1 MLPRE
6 ENKIMQRISRNASM
20 LMAISLLIGIVA
32 AAPGLARADL
42 TELGN
47 ETMLEDQGALVGL
60 LGYNFGP
67 DPSSPLSFKF
77 SVDSKTGN
85 FNYSS
90 TSSTYLGQ
98 PVSVSDTGT
107 FDGVSNYSMSGK
119 ISLGGET
126 YTTSATGSITTLMD
140 GSTQLTETVNV
151 DDSKKKI
158 KANDIEIYAIWLFG
172 KSVDYGYFTKDD
184 KKIPKSDFVSTD
196 RYRKGYREYD
206 LYPIFPLPTP
216 TPRVHTV
223 GDETTFTSTVYPSPV
238 PEPSSLTVIALCGF
252 FAAAHRASHRRLRSP

>member
-1 MLPRE
+1 
-6 ENKIMQRISRNASM
+6 
-20 LMAISLLIGIVA
+20 MATFLFVGIVA
-32 AAPGLARADL
+32 TAQGLARADL

-60 LGYNFGP
+60 LGYNYGP

-77 SVDSKTGN
+77 SVDSTTGN

-107 FDGVSNYSMSGK
+107 FDGTSNYSMSGK
-119 ISLGGET
+119 ISLGGDT
-126 YTTSATGSITTLMD
+126 YTTSATGAITTLMD

-151 DDSKKKI
+151 DDSMKKI
-158 KANDIEIYAIWLFG
+158 KANDIELVAIWLFG
-172 KSVDYGYFTKDD
+172 KSVDYGYFTKDG

-206 LYPIFPLPTP
+206 LYPIYPLPSP
-216 TPRVHTV
+216 TPRIHTV
-223 GDETTFTSTVYPSPV
+223 GNDMNFTSTVSPSTV
-238 PEPSSLTVIALCGF
+238 PEPSSITVIALCGF
-252 FAAAHRASHRRLRSP
+252 FGVVYRASHRRSCSTQ